1 MKQTVVRYKVKP
13 ECAAENTR
21 QIKNVFQEL
30 AEKALPG
37 VRYATLQSDD
47 GWVTHFTVVDG
58 DGVNP
63 ITTLDSFREYV
74 GGVRSRLVD
83 PPVQSND
90 VKVVGNYR
98 MLDAGK

>member
-1 MKQTVVRYKVKP
+1 MKQTMVRYKVKP
-13 ECAAENTR
+13 ECASENSR
-21 QIKNVFQEL
+21 LIKNVFAEL
-30 AEKALPG
+30 THKALPN
-37 VRYATLQSDD
+37 VRYESLQSED
-47 GWVTHFTVVDG
+47 GWMTHFTKFEG

-74 GGVRSRLVD
+74 AGVRDRLVD

-98 MLDAGK
+98 MLGN